1 MRGPKFRAAGE
12 NEVGDLEIKNYN
24 ELTSLEIDTLR
35 EIGSIGTG
43 NAASA
48 LSVMLG
54 RNVRITLPEVRIM
67 GYNEAIEWIG
77 GPESITAGVMVRISG
92 QMTGIMLAVQS
103 LEFVN
108 LVLESML
115 SEEIRGYDELR
126 DLERSALVEIGN
138 IMISTFINA
147 LSGLADIS
155 LDLTVPSLSV
165 DMQGAILAVPMA
177 EYGGQSDYLMTIGG
191 NFICDGQEAPCRL
204 LLSPDV
210 RSLNFLLRK
219 LGVLE

>member
-1 MRGPKFRAAGE
+1 M
-12 NEVGDLEIKNYN
+12 DIKNYD
-24 ELTSLEIDTLR
+24 ELTTMEIDTLR

-48 LSVMLG
+48 LSTMLD
-54 RNVRITLPEVRIM
+54 REVRITLPEVRIM

-77 GPESITAGVMVRISG
+77 GPEAITAGVLVGISG
-92 QMTGIMLAVQS
+92 QINGIMLAVQS

-108 LVLESML
+108 LVLNSTL
-115 SEEIRGYDELR
+115 EENIQSYEELH

-147 LSGLADIS
+147 LSGLADVSIE
-155 LDLTVPSLSV
+155 LTVPSLTV

-177 EYGGQSDYLMTIGG
+177 AYGGQTDYLMTIGG
-191 NFICDGQEAPCRL
+191 NFICDGEEVPCRL
-204 LLSPDV
+204 LLSPDI

-219 LGVLE
+219 LGVME